1 MAHEI
6 TRNRLTGKDEMAW
19 IGETPWHGLGQQLQE
34 GATIEEFLVA
44 AGMDWVINRSSAQFV
59 AGRGAKATTEV
70 IEGQSV
76 LWRSDSKSPLGIVS
90 TDYNIVQPYEVLEFF
105 RDISESG
112 GAQLHTAGTLFGGK
126 RFWALAKIGEEVIA
140 KGDKLGNFLLLS
152 TSADGSLATS
162 ALQTTVRVVCNNTLR
177 AAVEGDPTNAVKISH
192 RERFNADRV
201 KKQLAG
207 ASETFARMCENINEL
222 TKIKVSDASAREFV
236 QQLLRA
242 GETAAEAA
250 EAAAAPAGDTFAALL
265 AKPLVLTA
273 AEPTKTQ
280 RAHPGEDIILQLF
293 NGAGHG
299 ADLAGSAG
307 TAWGLVNAVTEYVD
321 HFATAKST
329 DHRLAR
335 AWYGS
340 GDELKSEAFA
350 TALTL
355 G

>member
-6 TRNRLTGKDEMAW
+6 TQRADGKAEMAW

-34 GATIEEFLVA
+34 GASVDEFLVA
-44 AGMDWVINRSSAQFV
+44 AGMDWVINRSPVQYT
-59 AGRGAKATTEV
+59 AGRGINATSQV
-70 IEGQSV
+70 VDGQNV
-76 LWRSDSKSPLGIVS
+76 LWRSDTRSPLGIVS
-90 TDYNIVQPYEVLEFF
+90 ADYNIVQPYEVLEFF
-105 RDISESG
+105 RDISDAG

-126 RFWALAKIGEEVIA
+126 RFWALAKIGEEHIA

-162 ALQTTVRVVCNNTLR
+162 AMQTTVRVVCNNTLR
-177 AAVEGDPTNAVKISH
+177 AAVEGDPLSAIKISH
-192 RERFNADRV
+192 RQRFDAARLQ
-201 KKQLAG
+201 KQMAG
-207 ASETFARMCENINEL
+207 ASETFAQMCENINEL
-222 TKIKVSDASAREFV
+222 TKIKISQAGAQAFI
-236 QQLLRA
+236 QQILRA
-242 GETAAEAA
+242 D
-250 EAAAAPAGDTFAALL
+250 APAADEAQPQADTLAALL
-265 AKPLVLTA
+265 SKHPDYVSSAD
-273 AEPTKTQ
+273 AEPVRIA

-299 ADLAGSAG
+299 SALSGSAG

-335 AWYGS
+335 AWYGA